1 MAKQLIFSEDA
12 RRKLK
17 IGIDTVATAVSTT
30 LGPKGRNVAIDKK
43 WGAPTITHD
52 GVSVA
57 KEIELED
64 PYENMGAQLFKEAAI
79 KTNDIAGDGT
89 TTATVLAQHM
99 VHEGLK
105 NVAAGANPMQLKL
118 GIEAATTALSKK
130 IRDMAVSI
138 DSFDEIAS
146 VASISAQDP
155 EIGRLIAEVMDK
167 VGKDGVITV
176 EESRALEFETEYV
189 EGMQFDRGYISPY
202 FITDADTMESVVEDA
217 YILIHDKKISSAQDM
232 VPILEK
238 LVQIG
243 KKNLVIIAE
252 DIDGEALATLVLNK
266 LRGMINALA
275 IKAPGFG
282 DRRKAMLQDIAV
294 LTGGQVITEEMGRK
308 LESVQITDLGRAA
321 KVVSTK
327 DDTTIVD
334 GQGDEAQIAA
344 RVEQIKVEI
353 DRSTSDYDGE
363 KLQERLAKLAGGVA
377 VIRVGAATEVEL
389 KEKKHRVE
397 DALSAT
403 RAAVE
408 EGIVPGGGVALLN
421 ALPALEGVE
430 VAAGDPTT
438 GVGILRQALEAP
450 MRKISEN
457 AGKNGDVIIQNVR
470 RAQEEQDDQYIGY
483 NVLTGEYENMIK
495 AGIIDP
501 AKVTRGALENAASIA
516 AMILTTEVLITDLPE
531 DDKAMPAAPDM
542 GGMGG
547 MGGGMGF

>member
-17 IGIDTVATAVSTT
+17 RGIDMVATAVATT
-30 LGPKGRNVAIDKK
+30 LGPKGRNVALDKK
-43 WGAPTITHD
+43 FGAPTITHD
-52 GVSVA
+52 GVTVA
-57 KEIELED
+57 KEIELDD
-64 PYENMGAQLFKEAAI
+64 PYENMGAQLFKEAAV
-79 KTNDIAGDGT
+79 KTNEIAGDGT
-89 TTATVLAQHM
+89 TTATVLAQMM

-105 NVAAGANPMQLKL
+105 NVAAGANPMLLKQ
-118 GIEAATTALSKK
+118 GIEAGTSALAKK
-130 IRDMAVSI
+130 IRDMAISI

-155 EIGRLIAEVMDK
+155 EIGQLIATVMDK

-176 EESRALEFETEYV
+176 EESKGLEFETEYV

-202 FITDADTMESVVEDA
+202 FITDAENMEAVIEDA
-217 YILIHDKKISSAQDM
+217 YILIHDKKISSAQDI

-243 KKNLVIIAE
+243 RKNLVVIAE
-252 DIDGEALATLVLNK
+252 DVDGEALATLVLNK

-282 DRRKAMLQDIAV
+282 DRRKAMLQDLAT

-308 LESVQITDLGRAA
+308 LESVQISDLGRAK
-321 KVVSTK
+321 KVVATK

-334 GQGDEAQIAA
+334 GQGDEKEIKG

-353 DRSTSDYDGE
+353 DRSTSDYDRE

-421 ALPALEGVE
+421 ALPALDDAKVE
-430 VAAGDPTT
+430 TGDPTT
-438 GVGILRQALEAP
+438 GLHILRLALEAP
-450 MRKISEN
+450 MRKIAEN
-457 AGKNGDVIIQNVR
+457 AGLNGDVIIQNVR
-470 RAQEEQDDQYIGY
+470 RLQADKKDSQIGY
-483 NVLTGEYENMIK
+483 NVMTGEYGNMVK
-495 AGIIDP
+495 TGIIDP

-516 AMILTTEVLITDLPE
+516 AMVLTTDALVTDIPE
-531 DDKAMPAAPDM
+531 PEKAPMGPPG

-547 MGGGMGF
+547 MDF